1 MTGKFP
7 NQERRG
13 GEKKG
18 IGSGPEDLEKLTDAK
33 MTLYVSSSF
42 GEIWVKFVGILM
54 TIFL

>member
-7 NQERRG
+7 NQEGRG

-33 MTLYVSSSF
+33 MTCVFRLPSA
-42 GEIWVKFVGILM
+42 KFW
-54 TIFL
+54 